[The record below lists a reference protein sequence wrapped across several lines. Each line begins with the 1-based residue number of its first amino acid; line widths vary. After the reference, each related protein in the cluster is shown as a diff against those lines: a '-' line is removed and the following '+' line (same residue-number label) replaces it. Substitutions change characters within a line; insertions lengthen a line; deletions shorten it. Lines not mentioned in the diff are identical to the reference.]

1 MMRKIAIYLPD
12 RVMLSSFAIPLDVFK
27 SAGVFWNML
36 QEKEPTPFFDVKT
49 VSVDG
54 GPVRTWD
61 GIEVKP
67 DGSID
72 DADETETILIPPSDA
87 TETLPEKTVS
97 WIQKC
102 RKNGAH
108 IGTICLGAFLLAK
121 TGILN
126 NKRAT
131 THWGY
136 VNRLRQQFPRIKV
149 EPDQLIIDNGD
160 IFCSGGS
167 NAGGDLA
174 LYLVAKYA
182 GEQVASQT
190 ARMMLMDSDRRHQS
204 TYSVMQLEKHQ
215 VGKEVAQVQN
225 WLDDHYNKEIT
236 VDLLAEKARM
246 SRRTFERHFKN
257 ATGNSPRRY
266 LQLVRVENAKQLLE
280 YSDSTF
286 DEITYLVGY
295 EDSSTFSRMFKKT
308 TGLSPNSYRKKYYF
322 KPV

>member
-1 MMRKIAIYLPD
+1 
-12 RVMLSSFAIPLDVFK
+12 
-27 SAGVFWNML
+27 ML
-36 QEKEPTPFFDVKT
+36 QEKKPTPFFDVKT
-49 VSVDG
+49 VNADG
-54 GPVRTWD
+54 RPITTWD
-61 GIEVKP
+61 GMEVKP
-67 DGSID
+67 DGSINEAVD
-72 DADETETILIPPSDA
+72 SDTILIPPADA
-87 TETLPEKTVS
+87 TDTLPAEAVS
-97 WIQKC
+97 WIQNC
-102 RKNGAH
+102 HSQGTH
-108 IGTICLGAFLLAK
+108 IASICLGAFLLAK

-136 VNRLRQQFPRIKV
+136 VNRLRQQFPLIKV

-174 LYLVAKYA
+174 LYLVAKYC
-182 GEQVASQT
+182 GEKVASQT
-190 ARMMLMDSDRRHQS
+190 ARMMLMDSDRRYQS
-204 TYSVMQLEKHQ
+204 TYSVLQMEKHQ

-236 VDLLAEKARM
+236 VDLLAEKAGM

-266 LQLVRVENAKQLLE
+266 LQLIRVENAKQLLE
-280 YSDSTF
+280 YSDITF

-308 TGLSPNSYRKKYYF
+308 TGLSPNSYKKKYYH
-322 KPV
+322 KPVL